1 MATEHKPFDCS
12 TLGGYARRVT
22 ISEALVYSPF
32 SKAIF
37 DDPYPVYRRLRDE
50 APVYRDPE
58 DRWWVLSRFDDVSEA
73 LRDWETYSS
82 SKGPAPENHDQDGR
96 KYSIISMDPPRHDR
110 VRGVLNRL
118 FTPRAVDA
126 MDGALRA
133 IVRSHLEPLRAG
145 TTIEAM
151 EAFAFTIPTDVI
163 GDLLGV
169 PSDDRAQLRV
179 WWEAFLTREEGVVE
193 MPREAI
199 AANRKISE
207 YIGALIEERRRA
219 PGNDLISAVLAG
231 RFEDPEVGETSLS
244 THEVLMFCNLL
255 SAAGSETTQKL
266 ISNSLVA
273 LHEHYDQW
281 ERILEDPSLIPAAVD
296 EALRYDTPSHWVA
309 RTTTRPVE
317 LHGTRIEAGDWVLL
331 LLGSANRDE
340 RRYDDPD
347 DFVIGRPQGID
358 VYFGWGRHI
367 CLGQWLARREAAIVL
382 EEIRQRFPAY
392 TIGARERSL
401 TATVRGYTSVQMT
414 LA

>member
-1 MATEHKPFDCS
+1 MP
-12 TLGGYARRVT
+12 

-50 APVYRDPE
+50 APVYRDPD

-73 LRDWETYSS
+73 LRDWQTYSS
-82 SKGPAPENHDQDGR
+82 SAGPAPENRDRDGR
-96 KYSIISMDPPRHDR
+96 KYSIISMDPPQHDR

-118 FTPRAVDA
+118 FTPRAIEK
-126 MDGALRA
+126 MDGALRT
-133 IVRSHLEPLRAG
+133 IVRAHLDSLAPG
-145 TTIEAM
+145 TTVEAM
-151 EAFAFTIPTDVI
+151 GAFAFTIPTDVI

-169 PSDDRAQLRV
+169 PPADRQQLRV
-179 WWEAFLTREEGVVE
+179 WWEAFLTRDEGVVE
-193 MPREAI
+193 MPRSAIEAS
-199 AANRKISE
+199 RRISE
-207 YIGALIEERRRA
+207 YVGGLIEERKRA
-219 PGNDLISAVLAG
+219 PGDDLISVVLQAT
-231 RFEDPEVGETSLS
+231 FEDPDPEVGRRTLS
-244 THEVLMFCNLL
+244 PHEVLMFCNLL

-273 LHEHYDQW
+273 LDEHRDQW
-281 ERILEDPSLIPAAVD
+281 DRILADRSLIPAAVD

-309 RTTTRPVE
+309 RTTTRPIE
-317 LHGTRIEAGDWVLL
+317 LHGTAIAEGDWILL

-347 DFVIGRPQGID
+347 RFVIGRPEGTD

-382 EEIRQRFPAY
+382 DEIAQRFPAY
-392 TIGARERSL
+392 RIGRRERVL
-401 TATVRGYTSVQMT
+401 TATVRGYTSIEME